1 MKVIFAITTALAATS
16 AVNAAGA
23 LRANNRQLEVCV
35 LHRQLL
41 FITCIFIETYFA
53 HIICSIAITSIIG
66 RSLGFFRLVILGQE
80 WQVW

>member
-66 RSLGFFRLVILGQE
+66 LG
-80 WQVW
+80 